1 MGQTVAEGQSV
12 RMVPDLEEHMEQKCV
27 IEFLQAEKTG
37 SPPLVLILISMA

>member
-27 IEFLQAEKTG
+27 IEFLQAEKTVTVG
-37 SPPLVLILISMA
+37 HLHWC